1 MSGIPEFLTNWAT
14 ARQCGGFTL
23 EGSADFLRENCDIE
37 NLTKEPTAEP
47 EALIFATEEGAGEQK
62 PCEDDD
68 ATEGEGEE
76 EYFDADSEAP
86 TNLNTT
92 DQNDN
97 VEKHVV
103 PLPNLEDIERLF
115 QNREWNTEGGNL
127 DDE

>member
-1 MSGIPEFLTNWAT
+1 MKDLQTNEIT
-14 ARQCGGFTL
+14 R
-23 EGSADFLRENCDIE
+23 
-37 NLTKEPTAEP
+37 K
-47 EALIFATEEGAGEQK
+47 
-62 PCEDDD
+62 
-68 ATEGEGEE
+68 
-76 EYFDADSEAP
+76 DSKAP

-115 QNREWNTEGGNL
+115 QNREWNNEGGNL

>member
-1 MSGIPEFLTNWAT
+1 M
-14 ARQCGGFTL
+14 

-47 EALIFATEEGAGEQK
+47 EALIFATEEGAGELE
-62 PCEDDD
+62 PCEDD
-68 ATEGEGEE
+68 
-76 EYFDADSEAP
+76 DADSEAP

-103 PLPNLEDIERLF
+103 PLPNLDDLDRLF
-115 QNREWNTEGGNL
+115 RNREWNNEGENL

>member
-1 MSGIPEFLTNWAT
+1 MANWAK

-23 EGSADFLRENCDIE
+23 QDSANNLRENSDVGK
-37 NLTKEPTAEP
+37 LTKEPTIEP
-47 EALIFATEEGAGEQK
+47 EAHIFATEEGAGDQE
-62 PCEDDD
+62 PCEDGD

-86 TNLNTT
+86 TNENTT

-97 VEKHVV
+97 VEKHNQNI
-103 PLPNLEDIERLF
+103 PHPNLEVIERLF
-115 QNREWNTEGGNL
+115 QEQGWNKEEGEL